1 MQIRE
6 SQYFSYFIG
15 GIIYMTGD
23 TIAAFLYHEADLWRS
38 IGIFAVGSTLYA
50 FEIKTYFRWI
60 DKKVNVFGGLKRIWI
75 KTCLALIYFNP
86 LWIARHLCIVF
97 LLSGKVDQIN
107 ITILQT
113 AFSAFLF
120 NIPVSVLANYIIQ
133 NKTPLEYRFWASAVF
148 SGVMAIYY
156 SMSSVWF

>member
-1 MQIRE
+1 M
-6 SQYFSYFIG
+6 SFKDHKYFSYFVG

-23 TIAAFLYHEADLWRS
+23 TIAAFLNHEADLWRS

-75 KTCLALIYFNP
+75 KTCLALLYFNP

-97 LLSGKVDQIN
+97 LVSGKGDQI
-107 ITILQT
+107 TVSLLQT
-113 AFSAFLF
+113 ALTAFLV
-120 NIPVSVLANYIIQ
+120 NIPFSIIANYLIQ
-133 NKTPLEYRFWASAVF
+133 NKTALEYRFWASALF